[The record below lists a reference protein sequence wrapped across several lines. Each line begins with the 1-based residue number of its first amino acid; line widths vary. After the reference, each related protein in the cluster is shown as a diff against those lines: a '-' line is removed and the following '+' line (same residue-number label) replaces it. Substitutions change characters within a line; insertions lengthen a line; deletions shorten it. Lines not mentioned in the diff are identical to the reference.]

1 VTGDIAHAP
10 LTLEEIE
17 LARERIA
24 GAAIRTPLVR
34 LDAERRSS
42 ASTPTCPTPSSS

>member
-1 VTGDIAHAP
+1 VTVTHAP

-17 LARERIA
+17 RARERIA

-34 LDAERRSS
+34 LDADMSDTELF
-42 ASTPTCPTPSSS
+42 